1 MDDKKVIEL
10 KTEQKQEQ
18 NTQKSAFCPKLQTN
32 PILQK
37 MIRCNDL
44 SEKMKFKLKD
54 LFR

>member
-18 NTQKSAFCPKLQTN
+18 KTTKSTFNAGLQTN
-32 PILQK
+32 PILQE
-37 MIRCNDL
+37 MLQCNEL
-44 SEKMKFKLKD
+44 SKKMKFKLKD